1 MADQDPQSD
10 DPAELEK
17 FAGASIRANSSSVVC
32 SAVKRYAK
40 EFIVAKEF
48 IIRRAIMK
56 RTITIFAAGLAW
68 AIAMSGACAAAE
80 NNAQRHSSAGS
91 PIVVAQAKPTDA
103 DKKKLSDEIQQR
115 YKPGPGKSTAP
126 SGTTPMASGTASS
139 CGGTGQ
145 IAACSAACSASC
157 IFSCFPPNTPWGSGC
172 HSCVNTC
179 MDKCTGCGTGTSN

>member
-1 MADQDPQSD
+1 
-10 DPAELEK
+10 
-17 FAGASIRANSSSVVC
+17 
-32 SAVKRYAK
+32 
-40 EFIVAKEF
+40 
-48 IIRRAIMK
+48 MK
-56 RTITIFAAGLAW
+56 RTIAIFAMGLACV
-68 AIAMSGACAAAE
+68 IAMSSACAAAE
-80 NNAQRHSSAGS
+80 NNAKYQSSAGA

-115 YKPGPGKSTAP
+115 YKPGPGSKSAVP
-126 SGTTPMASGTASS
+126 SGATRMDSGTSTSSS

-179 MDKCTGCGTGTSN
+179 MDKCTGCGTGSSG

>member
-1 MADQDPQSD
+1 
-10 DPAELEK
+10 
-17 FAGASIRANSSSVVC
+17 
-32 SAVKRYAK
+32 
-40 EFIVAKEF
+40 
-48 IIRRAIMK
+48 MK
-56 RTITIFAAGLAW
+56 RTIAIFAMGLACV
-68 AIAMSGACAAAE
+68 IAMSSACAAAE
-80 NNAQRHSSAGS
+80 NNAERQSSAGS
-91 PIVVAQAKPTDA
+91 PIVVAQANPQPTDA
-103 DKKKLSDEIQQR
+103 DKRKLSDEIKQR